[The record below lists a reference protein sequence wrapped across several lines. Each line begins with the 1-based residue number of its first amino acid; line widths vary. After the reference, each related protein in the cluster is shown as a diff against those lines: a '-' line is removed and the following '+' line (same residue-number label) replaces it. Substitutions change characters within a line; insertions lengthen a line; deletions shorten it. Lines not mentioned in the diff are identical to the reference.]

1 MSAPA
6 GMNPSTPRAW
16 DIDGPRL
23 LPCNEVQVY
32 AYAQGCMIGML
43 DGQLIENHVTVTMVY
58 VSPPWRGSLVLQD
71 MLAALKL
78 CYRHVGRLPRGHAN
92 HARRT

>member
-1 MSAPA
+1 
-6 GMNPSTPRAW
+6 MNPSTPRHW

-23 LPCNEVQVY
+23 LPCNEVHVY

-43 DGQLIENHVTVTMVY
+43 DGRLTENHVAVSMVY
-58 VSPPWRGSLVLQD
+58 VSPPWRGSLVLHD

-78 CYRHVGRLPRGHAN
+78 CDRHVVVLPRAHAFRGRLA
-92 HARRT
+92 